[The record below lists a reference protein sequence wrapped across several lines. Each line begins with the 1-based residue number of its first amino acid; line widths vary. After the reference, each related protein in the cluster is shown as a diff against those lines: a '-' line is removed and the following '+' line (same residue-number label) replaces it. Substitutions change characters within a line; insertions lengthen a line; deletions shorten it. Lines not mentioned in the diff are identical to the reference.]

1 MNCKL
6 RQLAVE
12 SALAKAEAQQYSGLP
27 AFGTL
32 KVSLA
37 EIAYEKNEL
46 QQALKI
52 LKDSAEQ
59 VQKSGYLDIQKSA
72 AIMEAKLLVAEGNF
86 PEALLVLQKSLAVMQ
101 QAEMNL
107 AVQEISAYL
116 AYYQAVSGNRQE
128 AALWAEEFS
137 LPISENPGLTKGGI
151 LFLLVRVWLHLGNLP
166 DAADLLCQLE
176 GYAQEGQSHRR
187 LAEVQLL
194 QALTAFRQN
203 KREDAFALIE
213 QSLQIGAKRGFLRLY
228 LDENVALQELLH
240 QFKKSRRPGGWL
252 AELVQY
258 LLNSFSRGI
267 PESPSSAAES
277 PHKAD
282 PSTNPLP
289 LIEPLSAREIEVL
302 GLMSEGLTNP
312 QIAKSLILSISTVK
326 THLNNIY
333 GKLGVRNRAEAVLR
347 AKDHQIL

>member
-1 MNCKL
+1 M
-6 RQLAVE
+6 
-12 SALAKAEAQQYSGLP
+12 
-27 AFGTL
+27 
-32 KVSLA
+32 
-37 EIAYEKNEL
+37 
-46 QQALKI
+46 
-52 LKDSAEQ
+52 
-59 VQKSGYLDIQKSA
+59 
-72 AIMEAKLLVAEGNF
+72 
-86 PEALLVLQKSLAVMQ
+86 
-101 QAEMNL
+101 
-107 AVQEISAYL
+107 
-116 AYYQAVSGNRQE
+116 
-128 AALWAEEFS
+128 
-137 LPISENPGLTKGGI
+137 
-151 LFLLVRVWLHLGNLP
+151 RVWLLLGNLP
-166 DAADLLCQLE
+166 DSADLLSQLE

-213 QSLQIGAKRGFLRLY
+213 QSLQIGANRGFLRLY
-228 LDENVALQELLH
+228 LDEDVALQELLH
-240 QFKKSRRPGGWL
+240 QFKKSRRPSGWL
-252 AELVQY
+252 GELVQY

-267 PESPSSAAES
+267 PKSPSPAAES
-277 PHKAD
+277 PQKAD
-282 PSTNPLP
+282 LSTIPLP